1 MFNWSE
7 VNLEKKH
14 YIWKR
19 DFRVLQMFL
28 FHIREFLIAVKKYL
42 NIHSN
47 ILIENIR
54 SFTVSLYVKYEFTF
68 ALRSPHPANLAST
81 SLQSFILQSHTYYIA
96 RKVDRICINL
106 LRVNWKSTYRY
117 DFWPQTTLIP
127 CKSQKMINSL
137 LF

>member
-1 MFNWSE
+1 
-7 VNLEKKH
+7 
-14 YIWKR
+14 
-19 DFRVLQMFL
+19 MFL

-68 ALRSPHPANLAST
+68 AVRSPHPANLAST

-96 RKVDRICINL
+96 RKVDRICINIG
-106 LRVNWKSTYRY
+106 STENLHVHTGMIFDRK
-117 DFWPQTTLIP
+117 QLCSHATVR
-127 CKSQKMINSL
+127 KMIEIVFAFS
-137 LF
+137 FRIWFH